1 MSNKFNDFAVEF
13 GWWLSFKNKSSALIE
28 YEDLAKIID
37 EKDIINER
45 KLISGIFNLFGYE
58 TSWNDIQSHLVIF
71 KLLDSYC
78 IDVYS
83 AEEIQKARK
92 ELYKLLDI
100 E

>member
-13 GWWLSFKNKSSALIE
+13 GWWLSFKNKSGALIE

-37 EKDIINER
+37 EKDIIDER
-45 KLISGIFNLFGYE
+45 RLISGIFNLFGYE
-58 TSWNDIQSHLVIF
+58 TSWNDIQSHLVVF
-71 KLLDSYC
+71 KLLESDC
-78 IDVYS
+78 IDEYS
-83 AEEIQKARK
+83 VEGIQEARK